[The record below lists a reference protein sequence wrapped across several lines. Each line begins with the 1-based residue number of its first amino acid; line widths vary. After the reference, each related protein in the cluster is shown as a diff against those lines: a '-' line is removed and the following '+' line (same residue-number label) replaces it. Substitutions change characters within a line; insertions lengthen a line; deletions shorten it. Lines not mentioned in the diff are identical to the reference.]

1 MGSRILYEVNYKPII
16 EYNIFMFIISSILV
30 YIYREEIQKIIDDLK
45 DWAEKES
52 VENYWFLNFY
62 RNFRRNLWKALK
74 NQLDE
79 PIWKV
84 LLE

>member
-45 DWAEKES
+45 D
-52 VENYWFLNFY
+52 
-62 RNFRRNLWKALK
+62 
-74 NQLDE
+74 
-79 PIWKV
+79 
-84 LLE
+84 